1 MGTKGKSTATPA
13 SPEAGA
19 SESQANSATKITR
32 KRQIRT
38 VHRRS
43 YSTERLMETATEI
56 LQLIQENPSRV
67 SEQRTAI
74 LHHRTT
80 LKEKVELLQGLN
92 QEILELSTDED
103 IVEEIEA
110 ADLFQNKVKFVIAR
124 LDAVFPAISTPKME
138 PISSTSGEPTSENGQ
153 SETAVSAQF
162 VSPHISPS
170 PQPKASGPQ
179 VKLPKLEFTFWDAYE
194 ASIQ

>member
-1 MGTKGKSTATPA
+1 MGKKGKSTATPA

-19 SESQANSATKITR
+19 SESQANSATQITR

-38 VHRRS
+38 AHRR
-43 YSTERLMETATEI
+43 STERLMEKATEI
-56 LQLIQENPSRV
+56 LQSIQENPSRV

-80 LKEKVELLQGLN
+80 LKEKVEFLQGLN
-92 QEILELSTDED
+92 MEILELSTDED

-124 LDAVFPAISTPKME
+124 LDAVFLAISTPKME

-194 ASIQ
+194 ASIH

>member
-1 MGTKGKSTATPA
+1 MGKKGKSTATPA

-19 SESQANSATKITR
+19 SKSQANWATEITR

-38 VHRRS
+38 AHRRS
-43 YSTERLMETATEI
+43 TGRLMETATEI
-56 LQLIQENPSRV
+56 LQLIQENPSSV

-80 LKEKVELLQGLN
+80 LKEKVEMLQDLN
-92 QEILELSTDED
+92 QEILELSTEED

-138 PISSTSGEPTSENGQ
+138 PISSTSDEPTTENGQ
-153 SETAVSAQF
+153 TETVSAQF
-162 VSPHISPS
+162 VSPIFHLLLNH
-170 PQPKASGPQ
+170 
-179 VKLPKLEFTFWDAYE
+179 KLQALKSNFL
-194 ASIQ
+194 S